1 MKSEKRIPYYEIASK
16 KKAHSL
22 KTFDGKKK
30 TYELKG
36 AVAIEN
42 KTGEIQNLAQIYY
55 QVRSIVDSK
64 KNLIAKRKNQ
74 DSELV
79 AVKMNIK

>member
-16 KKAHSL
+16 KAHSL
-22 KTFDGKKK
+22 KTFDGK

-79 AVKMNIK
+79 AVK

>member
-1 MKSEKRIPYYEIASK
+1 V
-16 KKAHSL
+16 
-22 KTFDGKKK
+22 GK

-79 AVKMNIK
+79 AVK

>member
-1 MKSEKRIPYYEIASK
+1 MKSEKRIPFYEIASI

-22 KTFDGKKK
+22 KTFDGK

>member
-1 MKSEKRIPYYEIASK
+1 MKAEKRIPFYEIASI
-16 KKAHSL
+16 KKAHGL
-22 KTFDGKKK
+22 KTFDGK

-42 KTGEIQNLAQIYY
+42 KTGEIQSIAQIYY
-55 QVRSIVDSK
+55 QVRSIVDGK
-64 KNLIAKRKNQ
+64 KNLIAKRKNL

-79 AVKMNIK
+79 TVKINAKS

>member
-1 MKSEKRIPYYEIASK
+1 MKSEKRIPYYEIASIK
-16 KKAHSL
+16 KKHSL
-22 KTFDGKKK
+22 KTFDGK

-79 AVKMNIK
+79 AVK